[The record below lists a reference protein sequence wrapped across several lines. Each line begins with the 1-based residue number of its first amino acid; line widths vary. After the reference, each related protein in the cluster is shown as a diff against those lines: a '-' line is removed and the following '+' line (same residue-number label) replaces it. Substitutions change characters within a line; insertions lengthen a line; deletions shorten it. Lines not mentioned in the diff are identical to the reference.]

1 MLRQALLNSLLPNLF
16 CLAAKLSTLDL
27 QRDPR
32 KFHHSPI
39 TTHHSRLSQSEYY
52 VRTFHNRNRR
62 VSVLTLLGFSGEE
75 AATEAKANK
84 NLIEKPRLETKLSR
98 RALTKI
104 AILIEKKGEIF

>member
-16 CLAAKLSTLDL
+16 CLAAKLSTLDP

-32 KFHHSPI
+32 KF
-39 TTHHSRLSQSEYY
+39 HHSRLSQSEYY

-104 AILIEKKGEIF
+104 AILIEKKG

>member
-16 CLAAKLSTLDL
+16 CLAAKLSTLGP

-32 KFHHSPI
+32 KF
-39 TTHHSRLSQSEYY
+39 HHSRLSQSEYY

>member
-1 MLRQALLNSLLPNLF
+1 MHLLFLV
-16 CLAAKLSTLDL
+16 
-27 QRDPR
+27 PR
-32 KFHHSPI
+32 TI
-39 TTHHSRLSQSEYY
+39 CDAQYY
-52 VRTFHNRNRR
+52 IRTFHNRNRR

>member
-32 KFHHSPI
+32 KFHHS
-39 TTHHSRLSQSEYY
+39 RLSQSEYY

-75 AATEAKANK
+75 PATEAKANK